1 MHGARPAWRMVGKGG
16 ADMPFRFKMQQVLDY
31 RAQLEE
37 ESKVRLA
44 DAERRLR
51 ESRERLDAVLDELAR
66 AEEKSRMGLLQNGE
80 RWLHEQYLK
89 GLRSD
94 RAMAELQCRMQE
106 QLAEEARALLAARA
120 MERKLLE
127 KLKERQKSQYLHAER
142 LQEQHFNDEISTLR
156 YKASAF

>member
-1 MHGARPAWRMVGKGG
+1 MRYPVGKGG
-16 ADMPFRFKMQQVLDY
+16 AGMPFRFRMQKVLDY

-37 ESKVRLA
+37 EARVRLA

-51 ESRERLDAVLDELAR
+51 ESRERLDAVLGELAR
-66 AEEKSRMGLLQNGE
+66 AEEKARGGLLQSGE
-80 RWLHEQYLK
+80 RWLHEQYLR
-89 GLRSD
+89 GLSND
-94 RAMAELQCRMQE
+94 RAQAELQCRMLA

-127 KLKERQKSQYLHAER
+127 KLKERQKIQYLHAER

-156 YKASAF
+156 YKAPAF

>member
-1 MHGARPAWRMVGKGG
+1 
-16 ADMPFRFKMQQVLDY
+16 MPFRFKMQKVLDY

-37 ESKVRLA
+37 EAKVRLA
-44 DAERRLR
+44 EAEHRLR
-51 ESRERLDAVLDELAR
+51 EAQDRLDAILAEVAA
-66 AEEKSRMGLLQNGE
+66 AEEKSRAGGLLQSGE

-89 GLRSD
+89 GLHSD
-94 RAMAELQCRMQE
+94 ASAAELQCRMQR
-106 QLAEEARALLAARA
+106 QMTEEARTLLAERA

-127 KLKERQKSQYLHAER
+127 KLKERQKAQYQHAER